1 LIKTFHI
8 LCTGRPCM
16 VKAIYSQGGNSY
28 DLIQLIGMGSEI
40 KVDINSDWIKF
51 TRTAEEECFPASK
64 ST

>member
-1 LIKTFHI
+1 
-8 LCTGRPCM
+8 M